1 MVVALLLLYCS
12 ELTHSVQRGPDQQ
25 QQQKLPRRTECG
37 DVDFSQ
43 DGGEDHVP

>member
-25 QQQKLPRRTECG
+25 QQKLPHRTERG

-43 DGGEDHVP
+43 DGGEDHMP